1 MTDNADN
8 SVDQTTDQTGAADGG
23 ADGGADRTFTQADV
37 DRMMKHRVGEALS
50 KQKAQFGDYDDLK
63 KKAAEFDQL
72 QEAQKTELEKAQER
86 AAQLEQQAKESTARA
101 QEAVLRSAVIAEAAR
116 KNVVDPDAAFA
127 LLDRTSLQFADDGT
141 PTNVAE
147 AMDSLLQTK
156 TYLVGGARGSADMGA
171 RSGGTGEPAQVTADQ
186 IKGMSPEAVLK
197 AEQEGRLNSLMTGS

>member
-8 SVDQTTDQTGAADGG
+8 TVDQTTDQNGAAVGS
-23 ADGGADRTFTQADV
+23 ADTGTERTFTQADY
-37 DRMMKHRVGEALS
+37 DRAIKHRVGEALN
-50 KQKAQFGDYDDLK
+50 KQKAQFSDYDDLK
-63 KKAAEFDQL
+63 KKAAEFDQI
-72 QEAQKTELEKAQER
+72 QEAQKTELQKAQDL

-101 QEAVLRSAVIAEAAR
+101 QEALLRSAVVAEAAR

-127 LLDRTSLQFADDGT
+127 LLDRSSLQFADDGT

-156 TYLVGGARGSADMGA
+156 TYLVGGSRGSADLGA
-171 RSGGTGEPAQVTADQ
+171 RDGATGPTQVAAEQ

>member
-8 SVDQTTDQTGAADGG
+8 TVDSTTDQNGAATADADAG
-23 ADGGADRTFTQADV
+23 AERTFSQADF
-37 DRMMKHRVGEALS
+37 DRAIKHRVGEALT

-86 AAQLEQQAKESTARA
+86 ATQLEQQAKESTARA
-101 QEAVLRSAVIAEAAR
+101 QEALLRSAVVAEAAR

-127 LLDRTSLQFADDGT
+127 LLDRSSLQFDDNGN
-141 PTNVAE
+141 PINVAE
-147 AMDSLLQTK
+147 AMDSLLQAK
-156 TYLVGGARGSADMGA
+156 TYLVGGSRGSADLGA
-171 RSGGTGEPAQVTADQ
+171 RNGATGPAQITADQ

-197 AEQEGRLNSLMTGS
+197 AEQEGLLNSLMTGS